1 MVMLCEQIV
10 EELSLIQLDHIEYFL
25 SLLELLTNLQILAP
39 ALIGKTCLCSCN
51 ELLQQA
57 HAWLTFAH

>member
-25 SLLELLTNLQILAP
+25 SLLELLTDLQILAP
-39 ALIGKTCLCSCN
+39 ALIGKICLCSCN